1 MHTCIELKLLE
12 DNMNKKLLNKA
23 YYAGIREGIEQY
35 AHWKD
40 GVQYV
45 GTCGRTLKDA
55 LKDIDA
61 EEKRALE
68 LLEDRKE
75 IKSELGYSR
84 IGLGNV

>member
-1 MHTCIELKLLE
+1 
-12 DNMNKKLLNKA
+12 MNKQALNKA
-23 YYAGIREGIEQY
+23 YYNGIREGIEQY

-61 EEKRALE
+61 EEQRALE
-68 LLEDRKE
+68 LLEDRKD
-75 IKSELGYSR
+75 IKRELGYSR
-84 IGLGNV
+84 VGLKNV

>member
-1 MHTCIELKLLE
+1 MNQKLLT
-12 DNMNKKLLNKA
+12 KA
-23 YYAGIREGIEQY
+23 YYNGIREGIEQY

-45 GTCGRTLKDA
+45 GTTGKTLKDA
-55 LKDIDA
+55 LKNIDA

-68 LLEDRKE
+68 MLEDRRE
-75 IKSELGYSR
+75 IKSDLGYSR

>member
-1 MHTCIELKLLE
+1 
-12 DNMNKKLLNKA
+12 MNKKLLNKA
-23 YYAGIREGIEQY
+23 YYNGIREGIEQY

-75 IKSELGYSR
+75 IVSELGYSR
-84 IGLGNV
+84 IGMWGRT

>member
-1 MHTCIELKLLE
+1 MSQKQLTR
-12 DNMNKKLLNKA
+12 A
-23 YYAGIREGIEQY
+23 YYNGIREGIEQF

-45 GTCGRTLKDA
+45 GTCGTTLKKA
-55 LKDIDA
+55 LERIDS

-68 LLEDRKE
+68 MLEDRRE
-75 IKSELGYSR
+75 TKSKLGYSR